1 MTTPDHTPV
10 LLREVLDLLQPR
22 SGAVYVDG
30 TFGGGGYARALLA
43 AADCFVW
50 GIDRDPDAIA
60 RGERLVRDHDGRLT
74 LIHGRFG
81 DLAAMLAERA
91 VSVVD
96 GVTFDLGVSSPQIDD
111 PARGFSFRADGPL
124 DMRMERDGPSAADVV
139 NEMDEPDLKG
149 LIRAFGEERRA
160 VAVAKAIV
168 RARQTAPITRTGQ
181 LAEIV
186 RGAVPPARD
195 GIDPATR
202 TFQALRVFVNNELG
216 ELDRGLVGAER
227 VLSAGGRLVVVS
239 FHSLEDR
246 RVKQFM
252 RERGD
257 RAPAGSRHL
266 PEPSTPTEPSF
277 RVLTTRPIRPHDDE
291 IARNPRARS
300 ARLRAAERTAA
311 PAIGDMGEAA

>member
-1 MTTPDHTPV
+1 VTAPDHTPV
-10 LLREVLDLLQPR
+10 LLGEVLDLLQPR

-60 RGERLVRDHDGRLT
+60 RGERLVRDHQGRLA
-74 LIHGRFG
+74 LIQGRFG
-81 DLAAMLAERA
+81 DMAELLEARA
-91 VSVVD
+91 VEAVD
-96 GVTFDLGVSSPQIDD
+96 GVTLDLGVSSPQIDD
-111 PARGFSFRADGPL
+111 AERGFSFRSDGPL
-124 DMRMERDGPSAADVV
+124 DMRMERAGPSAADIV
-139 NEMDEPDLKG
+139 NDMDEPDLKG
-149 LIRAFGEERRA
+149 LIRSFGEERRA
-160 VAVAKAIV
+160 AAVAKAIV
-168 RARQTAPITRTGQ
+168 RARETTPITRTGQ

-202 TFQALRVFVNNELG
+202 TFQAIRVFVNNEIG
-216 ELDRGLVGAER
+216 ELDRGLAGAER

-252 RERGD
+252 RDRSD
-257 RAPAGSRHL
+257 RAPSGSRHL
-266 PEPSTPTEPSF
+266 PEAADRAEPSF
-277 RVLTTRPIRPHDDE
+277 RLLTNRPIRPRAEE

-300 ARLRAAERTAA
+300 GRLRAAERTAA
-311 PAIGDMGEAA
+311 PAIGEAA